1 MPPHPTSSGQQ
12 RRIGSSQRS
21 ARDANR
27 IRQSRRCFPVTKC
40 CTNSNRNFKRCDP
53 AMKADVAIIGSGPA
67 GRLLGHLLNAEG
79 GEAVVLA
86 RKSRAPS

>member
-1 MPPHPTSSGQQ
+1 
-12 RRIGSSQRS
+12 
-21 ARDANR
+21 
-27 IRQSRRCFPVTKC
+27 
-40 CTNSNRNFKRCDP
+40 
-53 AMKADVAIIGSGPA
+53 MKADVAIIGSGPA